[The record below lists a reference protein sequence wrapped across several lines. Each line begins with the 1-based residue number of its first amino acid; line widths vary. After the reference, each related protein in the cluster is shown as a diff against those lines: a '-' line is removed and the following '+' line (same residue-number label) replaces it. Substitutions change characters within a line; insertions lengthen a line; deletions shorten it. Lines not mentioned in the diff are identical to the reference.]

1 MPLKGSGHSSP
12 VVWGDRIFLTTALD
26 NGNQRMVFCV
36 DARDGHVLWERVA
49 WTGEAEKSHVLNG
62 WASASCATDG
72 EVVAAFFGKGGLHAY
87 SLDGE
92 HLWSRDLGTF
102 EGPWGTAAS
111 PVIVQDLVIQNGD
124 SERDAFL
131 EAFDRHTGK
140 TVWRQKRPDH
150 RGWSTPIL
158 LDRGGREELVLNG
171 HTGVTAYNP
180 TDGSELWFSANVSG
194 RGEPSVT
201 PGPELL
207 YVVCGLAGDMHAVRP
222 GDAATKPQVVWTAS
236 RRSGRDLPSPIVV
249 GDFVI
254 VSAMNGI
261 ATCYDAKTGKE
272 LWKERLEGQF
282 SSSPIA
288 IGGLVFHQ
296 NEAGKTTVIAPGPS
310 LQVVAQNSLDPAPD
324 ELFRASLTP
333 VGGRIYSRSNKCLYC
348 IGN

>member
-1 MPLKGSGHSSP
+1 
-12 VVWGDRIFLTTALD
+12 VWGDRVFLTTALD
-26 NGNQRMVFCV
+26 DGKQRMVFCV
-36 DARDGHVLWERVA
+36 DAGDGRVLWEQVA

-62 WASASCATDG
+62 WASATCATDG
-72 EVVAAFFGKGGLHAY
+72 EVVVAFFGKGGLHAY
-87 SLDGE
+87 ALDGQ

-111 PVIVQDLVIQNGD
+111 PVIVGDLVIQNGD

-131 EAFDRHTGK
+131 EAFDRKTGK
-140 TVWRQKRPDH
+140 TVWRKKRPDH

-158 LDRGGREELVLNG
+158 LDRGGRAELVLNG
-171 HTGVTAYNP
+171 HTGVTAYDPDN
-180 TDGSELWFSANVSG
+180 GSELWFSANGSG
-194 RGEPSVT
+194 RGEPTVT
-201 PGPELL
+201 PGSELL

-222 GDAATKPQVVWTAS
+222 GDAATPPQVVWTAS
-236 RRSGRDLPSPIVV
+236 RRGGRDLPSPIVV

-261 ATCYDAKTGKE
+261 ATCYDAVTGKE

-288 IGGLVFHQ
+288 VGGLVFHQ
-296 NEAGKTTVIAPGPS
+296 NEAGKTVVIAPGPS
-310 LQVVAQNSLDPAPD
+310 LQVVARNSLDPAPD

-333 VGGRIYSRSNKCLYC
+333 VGGRIYSRSNRCLYC
-348 IGN
+348 IGS